1 VGRPHGEIRGTAT
14 TQDTLQGFADTIEF
28 LAGECGHSLE
38 AIWRMTP
45 RQLTGYMRLAK
56 KRFERSAKS

>member
-1 VGRPHGEIRGTAT
+1 VGRAHGEIRGTGTA
-14 TQDTLQGFADTIEF
+14 QDTLQGFADTIEF

-45 RQLTGYMRLAK
+45 RQLAGYMSLAK
-56 KRFERSAKS
+56 KRFERMKP